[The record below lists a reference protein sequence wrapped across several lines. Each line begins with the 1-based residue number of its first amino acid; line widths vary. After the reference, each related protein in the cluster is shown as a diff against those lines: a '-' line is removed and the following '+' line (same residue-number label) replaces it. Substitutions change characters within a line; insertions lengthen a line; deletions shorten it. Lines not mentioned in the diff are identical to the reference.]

1 MDSSSDIILYNPGN
15 GETFQSNE
23 ERIKQMAA
31 EINEILKNKTL
42 TDEEII
48 KIIKGEL

>member
-1 MDSSSDIILYNPGN
+1 MDSSRDIILYNPDM
-15 GETFQSNE
+15 GEIFVSNE
-23 ERIKQMAA
+23 EKIKQMAA
-31 EINEILKNKTL
+31 EIDEILKDKTL